1 MNADGVLLISSKNMW
16 RSILVSILAAA
27 SALAGDG
34 FYLKSGDRVV
44 FYGDSITDQRLYT
57 TFTETFVVTRFP
69 TLDVTFT
76 HSGWGGDRVGGGGG
90 GSIDLRLERDVFPYR
105 PTVVTIMLGMND
117 GSYRPFDQALFD
129 TYSQGYEHIVQ
140 SLKEHVPGVRITAIE
155 PSPYDDVTREPMF
168 AGGYNGVL
176 MRYARFVR
184 ELAQKEHLQDADL
197 NTSVVEALRQA
208 NLKDAPNAAKLL
220 PDRVHPAAA
229 GHLLMSEALLK
240 AWNAPSVVSSV
251 TIDGAAGKVGDAE
264 NVSITNLKNDSAL
277 SWDSLEGAL
286 PMALDPKDK
295 LLPLALAASDFVAAL
310 DREELKITGLK
321 PGRYALK
328 IDGNTAGAYDAEDLG
343 KAVNLATADTPM
355 LRQALE
361 VHALTLQHNNVHFF
375 RWRTVQV
382 PMAKDS
388 YASKDKV
395 MADLDRLDTEIVA
408 QQRAVAQPKMHHF
421 ELVAQ

>member
-1 MNADGVLLISSKNMW
+1 MRRLILVLLAIP
-16 RSILVSILAAA
+16 LFA
-27 SALAGDG
+27 DDT

-57 TFTETFVVTRFP
+57 TLTETFVLTRFP
-69 TLDVTFT
+69 NLDVTFT

-90 GSIDLRLERDVFPYR
+90 GPVDLRLERDVFPYH

-117 GSYRPFDQALFD
+117 GSYRAFDQPIFD
-129 TYSQGYEHIVQ
+129 TYAHGYEHIVQ

-168 AGGYNGVL
+168 PGGYNAVL
-176 MRYARFVR
+176 MRYSQYVR

-197 NTSVVEALRQA
+197 NTSVVEALRKA
-208 NLKDAPNAAKLL
+208 NSKDSANASKLL

-240 AWNAPSVVSSV
+240 AWNAPSLVSSV
-251 TIDGAAGKVGDAE
+251 TIDAAAGKVEESQKAS
-264 NVSITNLKNDSAL
+264 VTNLKTDGGL
-277 SWDSLEGAL
+277 SWDEVEGSL

-295 LLPLALAASDFVAAL
+295 LLPLALASSDYLDAL
-310 DREELKITGLK
+310 DREMLKVSGLK

-328 IDGNTAGAYDAEDLG
+328 IDGASAGTYEADDLDKG
-343 KAVNLATADTPM
+343 VNLATADTPM
-355 LRQALE
+355 LHQALD
-361 VHALTLQHNNVHFF
+361 VHALTLQHNNIHYF
-375 RWRTVQV
+375 RWRTLQV

-395 MADLDRLDTEIVA
+395 MADLDKLDAEIVA
-408 QQRAVAQPKMHHF
+408 QQKATAQPKVHHF
-421 ELVAQ
+421 ELAAQ